1 MRPVASVIEWGST
14 PTDRSIAA
22 PFCRTDI
29 LSVASLSKASPAL
42 QPVSRSAS
50 QPASHPD
57 SQTATEPSTVAVAVT
72 GATGRVGSG
81 WQLRTAAS
89 GTTGLAFATA
99 ASHEYSLRAAALP
112 KAALNAERRANVAH
126 LTKAERPG
134 EPLAST
140 TVHAFAAAR
149 YWQRPTCYRALKRSD
164 LEKLLK
170 KAAKPARAK

>member
-50 QPASHPD
+50 QP
-57 SQTATEPSTVAVAVT
+57 AVT